1 MSKAVRRELIKA
13 ERSPRSIKQQ
23 YEKVRREAE
32 KKKEKRRKC
41 IGIKTKNEQRRK

>member
-1 MSKAVRRELIKA
+1 MSEAVRRELIKA
-13 ERSPRSIKQQ
+13 KRSPRSIKQQ

-32 KKKEKRRKC
+32 KKKEKRRKY